1 MREAS
6 ASLPLPFHPLNTQLA
21 DFRKPTA
28 FENLKML
35 AISRLVLDNFSHIK
49 AYWIMLG
56 LKVAQLSLLFG
67 VDDFDGTI
75 VEEKITHSA
84 GAETGQSV
92 SREELLE
99 LIRATGRMPVERDTL
114 YNIIRPRDQ
123 NRRAVHLET

>member
-1 MREAS
+1 MKTKGA
-6 ASLPLPFHPLNTQLA
+6 
-21 DFRKPTA
+21 RK
-28 FENLKML
+28 FDRLSYLEVLSKNLKVMDAA
-35 AISRLVLDNFSHIK
+35 AISLCRDNNLPIIVFNITVRGNIKKAVLGEKI
-49 AYWIMLG
+49 
-56 LKVAQLSLLFG
+56 
-67 VDDFDGTI
+67 GTI